1 MKKVIMFL
9 AICSLGFSIEH
20 SGDIEYDET
29 WSANDYHL
37 LTGQTFV
44 KSGVTLTIEPGTTIY
59 SNEDDGF
66 GLAPALVVERG
77 AKIFA

>member
-9 AICSLGFSIEH
+9 TICSLGFSIEH
-20 SGDIEYDET
+20 SGDIESDET

-59 SNEDDGF
+59 ANEDDGF

-77 AKIFA
+77 AKI